1 MDKKRS
7 TYTSSKGKV
16 MDDIKKTEHS
26 KKAKGDCD
34 DSKSSSHTKYFQ
46 RLKYTTEYKRI
57 TRDEYLGFSESIS
70 GSSDSF
76 GCLHGPEGKLYST
89 EAKLKRNFLKE
100 LDPVPVARAWTD
112 RCPPALGWEIVETL
126 EFLVSD
132 PVGCDYVDRL
142 EIHLRDFARTAR
154 SGYKIDILNSF
165 CVIMDFLVENLN
177 QKPCL
182 REGTILLMKNMDK
195 PILLRVASDV
205 INQFEKLR
213 HYIGFLGYLMVRV
226 EDEDMFELVS
236 RGLLY
241 QLSARDRQT
250 RGAHG
255 ESVVSLRHA
264 LLAAASPALYRVIVS
279 MLAVASPRRFPAFLQ
294 AALILASAS
303 SQNCIEMIKE
313 NIIENIF
320 YRFNPFYPERLP
332 DHESNPVDPQDRNI
346 KLGDSTIHM
355 SSTLSLLLILLKNL
369 KSFLDENENER
380 RKLPCPDFYSQRC
393 FIWAFRY
400 ECRAREH
407 GHERL
412 TLTAIA
418 YALLHCY
425 LGRLDAFS
433 TLLMSDIMT
442 LSVLTEIP
450 AKANW
455 TRTVNFNTAQL
466 DVQFKKILISLS
478 VALLKVFP
486 YNRFMVESQ
495 HWLLGLMFLLDPG
508 LCHLRAHWSPSLFAE
523 LRKVALQALVCTLPL
538 MRDNLIIEYG
548 LVRRL
553 MWYVEWY
560 SENPYELP
568 VLYWCIRLLHVSAR
582 KDSIQELFDT
592 HGLIILI
599 HLCSTLLEQQCPP
612 VVRSQVVL
620 GLAVRLLSSAA
631 SSRLQVRCCVYP
643 LIKWPESVLPLAT
656 QMLDVALYAL
666 NKQHIVSD
674 RWLISLLNFIWE
686 AIIWKN
692 EYRQKFISSNGI
704 YNLLDLITMCSP
716 SVQSVSLSVI
726 VDAVRGGRAAGY
738 LVTWRAPLA
747 AANANPV
754 VVKRGSTIASLIAS
768 VFKDSCLRRGI
779 SLDNKGVIQN
789 LNNPLMGS
797 EVFTETDGRCSEIEV
812 AGSRMSKAFALL
824 QLLSEDLQHKVSIA
838 DESFNLYKNI
848 KLSPEEETILI
859 LCSHYLT
866 LKLNETWL
874 ETKRVTVTLLQQ
886 DEDTLD
892 EFVEINVGWA
902 KEIKRQQEYV
912 LERHE
917 KEEECEEDSLYWLLG
932 RGRLTAA
939 LDALQLVRCS
949 ARSARTARTASAPR
963 RGPAGLPANTILT
976 YKPPLDDQN
985 VTGQYVHVVS
995 ISQKRPESRT
1005 PQLSPPPHIH
1015 Q

>member
-1 MDKKRS
+1 MDRKRS
-7 TYTSSKGKV
+7 SYISGKGKI
-16 MDDIKKTEHS
+16 MDDI
-26 KKAKGDCD
+26 KKAKGDCE

-46 RLKYTTEYKRI
+46 RLKYTTDYKRI
-57 TRDEYLGFSESIS
+57 TRDEYLGYSESIS
-70 GSSDSF
+70 GSSDTF
-76 GCLHGPEGKLYST
+76 GCLHGPEGKQYST
-89 EAKLKRNFLKE
+89 EAKLKRNLIKE

-126 EFLVSD
+126 EFLVTD

-154 SGYKIDILNSF
+154 SGY
-165 CVIMDFLVENLN
+165 
-177 QKPCL
+177 
-182 REGTILLMKNMDK
+182 
-195 PILLRVASDV
+195 
-205 INQFEKLR
+205 
-213 HYIGFLGYLMVRV
+213 LMVRV

-236 RGLLY
+236 RGLLC
-241 QLSARDRQT
+241 QLSARPRQA
-250 RGAHG
+250 RSAHA
-255 ESVVSLRHA
+255 ESGVSLRHA

-279 MLAVASPRRFPAFLQ
+279 TLAVASPTRFPAFLQ
-294 AALILASAS
+294 IALILASAS
-303 SQNCIEMIKE
+303 PQNCIEMIKE

-320 YRFNPFYPERLP
+320 YRFNPFYPQRLP
-332 DHESNPVDPQDRNI
+332 DHETNPLDPQDQNI
-346 KLGDSTIHM
+346 RLGDSTIHM
-355 SSTLSLLLILLKNL
+355 SSTLSLLLILLKHL
-369 KSFLDENENER
+369 KSFVDENENER
-380 RKLPCPDFYSQRC
+380 RTLPCPDFYSQRC

-418 YALLHCY
+418 YTLLHCY
-425 LGRLDAFS
+425 LGRLEAFS

-442 LSVLTEIP
+442 LSVFTEIP

-466 DVQFKKILISLS
+466 DVQFKKLLISLS

-538 MRDNLIIEYG
+538 MRDNIIIEYG

-560 SENPYELP
+560 SESPYELP
-568 VLYWCIRLLHVSAR
+568 VLYWCLRLLLVSAR
-582 KDSIQELFDT
+582 KDCIQELFDT

-599 HLCSTLLEQQCPP
+599 HLCSTLLDQQCPP
-612 VVRSQVVL
+612 VVRSQLVL

-631 SSRLQVRCCVYP
+631 SKRLQVRCCVYP
-643 LIKWPESVLPLAT
+643 LIMWPESVLPLAS

-674 RWLISLLNFIWE
+674 RLHHITCLLL
-686 AIIWKN
+686 
-692 EYRQKFISSNGI
+692 G
-704 YNLLDLITMCSP
+704 DCMCSP
-716 SVQSVSLSVI
+716 SVQCVSLSVI

-747 AANANPV
+747 AASANPV

-768 VFKDSCLRRGI
+768 VFKDSCLKRGV
-779 SLDNKGVIQN
+779 SLNDKGVIQN
-789 LNNPLMGS
+789 LKHPLMGS
-797 EVFTETDGRCSEIEV
+797 DVLTQTDGRCSEFEV

-824 QLLSEDLQHKVSIA
+824 QLLSEDLKHKVSVA

-874 ETKRVTVTLLQQ
+874 ETRRETVKLLPQ
-886 DEDTLD
+886 DEDTLN

-917 KEEECEEDSLYWLLG
+917 KEEVCEEDSLYCLLA
-932 RGRLTAA
+932 RGRLTSS
-939 LDALQLVRCS
+939 LDGLQLVRCS
-949 ARSARTARTASAPR
+949 ARSARPAPGPR
-963 RGPAGLPANTILT
+963 RGPAALPANTILT

-995 ISQKRPESRT
+995 ISQKRPAART
-1005 PQLSPPPHIH
+1005 TQVSPPPHVH